1 MFLWAMLFFYNP
13 VKYIVVNLVVLCIKN
28 LTNSFFIYTAAQ
40 NVPGVT
46 LNVVQQLL
54 EMGFPL
60 AHIHQAARGTSL
72 FLFILLTYYWNKI

>member
-1 MFLWAMLFFYNP
+1 MVTVYLFCINILTIFL
-13 VKYIVVNLVVLCIKN
+13 
-28 LTNSFFIYTAAQ
+28 YTAAQ

-54 EMGFPL
+54 EMGFSL

-72 FLFILLTYYWNKI
+72 FLFCW